1 MGWCLLLSPQQLHPR
16 LIPSTTSSWGCAWS
30 CHHLHSGA
38 ERLRKVLEA
47 PRILTTKATC
57 ARVLHLLHQLGWA
70 SSRAG
75 QGLCAGVSEGR
86 AGGSPAGG
94 RDSRLS
100 WRLPMSSQQRGQS
113 PGLCWAPLLS
123 SWLCPEQDGG
133 RPWLGSD
140 AALPSPRHRGARR
153 RRPREMRLSSSLE

>member
-1 MGWCLLLSPQQLHPR
+1 M
-16 LIPSTTSSWGCAWS
+16 
-30 CHHLHSGA
+30 
-38 ERLRKVLEA
+38 LEA

-57 ARVLHLLHQLGWA
+57 AQVLHLLHQLGWA

-94 RDSRLS
+94 RDPRLS

-123 SWLCPEQDGG
+123 SWLCPGQDSG

-140 AALPSPRHRGARR
+140 AAQPPAQRCPQCPQKAAQGDEAQLVTGVKHCQGQPVPSSPPGSPGEQQQHW
-153 RRPREMRLSSSLE
+153 LSPFPVISER